1 MFSWIILIF
10 SGCLEAVWAT
20 ALSYSE
26 HFTRLIPTVVFFVAC
41 ICSMLGL
48 SFALKTIPVGTG
60 YAVWVAIGASITAL
74 WAMLSGAEEF
84 SILRVLFILGII
96 ACVIGLKLTTSAT
109 H

>member
-1 MFSWIILIF
+1 MLSWIVLVG

-26 HFTRLIPTVVFFVAC
+26 HFTRPIPTVVFFVAC
-41 ICSMLGL
+41 ISSMLGL
-48 SFALKTIPVGTG
+48 SYALKEIPVGTG

-74 WAMLSGAEEF
+74 WAMITGAEQF
-84 SILRVLFILGII
+84 SIMRVLLIIGII
-96 ACVIGLKLTTSAT
+96 ACVIGLKLTSAT